1 MKKDKDTKTEEN
13 KVKEPGFKNLVPY
26 FGLLRPHWLP
36 FLGALLCGIVYG
48 LASGFGLPT
57 MIDQIFPKIFPTQAN
72 PEPALRTA
80 QLFLYVSVF
89 PLVFLIR
96 GVSGYFN
103 TYLINY
109 CGVRVL
115 EQVRIKVFRK
125 LQRLPLAFYHENKE
139 GDLLSRVTND
149 TGQLQTAILTISND
163 LIRQPVT
170 FLGAISALIYMAIQR
185 EGMAFVLLCLVVI
198 PICIFPIRRIGEI
211 LMKKALGMQERAG
224 GLTAVLSENLSAPRE
239 IRAFNLEER
248 ENERFRK
255 SSEKF
260 FLARMKVI
268 KYSNLLTPIIEIITA
283 AGIAWAIFQA
293 SRMSI
298 HLDAVIPVIIALY
311 LSYEP
316 IKKLGGIQNQ
326 YKQGLASLQRLDE
339 VLDAEES
346 IRNPEHPVELA
357 KIKGELRFEK
367 VSFSY
372 KNGGGESEEASPP
385 SPALHQ
391 VELKI
396 RAGEVVALVGPS
408 GAGKTT
414 LAGMLSRFHDPSE
427 GAILLDGVDL
437 RSLAL
442 KDLRDAVALVPQK
455 PFLFD
460 VTVRENIEMGKS
472 PYTDSTVEEVAEAS
486 HATVF
491 IEDFPD
497 RFDERLGENGNRL
510 SGGQLQRLALA
521 RAFYKNSPLL
531 VLDEATSALDSE
543 NEEKIHEAMAELSK
557 GKTTLLIAHRFSSIR
572 LATRIIVLDKGKV
585 VAEGPHDE
593 VYEKCELY
601 RNLYDRQR
609 EASP

>member
-1 MKKDKDTKTEEN
+1 MSKDTKTEDN
-13 KVKEPGFKNLVPY
+13 KVEEPGFKSLVPY
-26 FGLLRPHWLP
+26 FGLLRPHWLA
-36 FLGALLCGIVYG
+36 FLGALLCGVVYG
-48 LASGFGLPT
+48 VASGFGLPT
-57 MIDQIFPKIFPTQAN
+57 MIDQIFPKIFPSQAN
-72 PEPALRTA
+72 SETELSTA
-80 QLFLYVSVF
+80 RLLLYVSVF
-89 PLVFLIR
+89 PAVFLIR

-125 LQRLPLAFYHENKE
+125 LQRLPLAFYHENQE

-149 TGQLQTAILTISND
+149 TGQLQTAILSISND

-198 PICIFPIRRIGEI
+198 PICIFPIRRVGEI
-211 LMKKALGMQERAG
+211 LMKKALGMQESAG
-224 GLTAVLSENLSAPRE
+224 GLTSVLSENLSAPRE
-239 IRAFNLEER
+239 VRAFNLEGR

-283 AGIAWAIFQA
+283 TGIAWAIFQA
-293 SRMSI
+293 SRTSI
-298 HLDAVIPVIIALY
+298 HLDAVIPVIMALY

-326 YKQGLASLQRLDE
+326 YKQALASLQRLDE
-339 VLDAEES
+339 ILDAEES
-346 IRNPEHPVELA
+346 IRNPEHPVECA
-357 KIKGELRFEK
+357 KIKGELRFEN

-372 KNGGGESEEASPP
+372 EDVDDESEVR

-391 VELKI
+391 VTLNI
-396 RAGEVVALVGPS
+396 PAGEVVALVGPS

-414 LAGMLSRFHDPSE
+414 LAGMLSRFHDPTE
-427 GAILLDGVDL
+427 GSILLDGVDL

-442 KDLRDAVALVPQK
+442 KNLRDAVALVPQK

-460 VTVRENIEMGKS
+460 ATVRENIEMGKS
-472 PYTDSTVEEVAEAS
+472 PYTDSTVEEVAKAS
-486 HATVF
+486 HSTIF

-521 RAFYKNSPLL
+521 RAFLKNSPVL

-543 NEEKIHEAMAELSK
+543 NEENIHEAMAELSK

-572 LATRIIVLDKGKV
+572 LATRIIVLDQGKV

-593 VYEKCELY
+593 VYGNCELY
-601 RNLYDRQR
+601 RNLYDRQK

>member
-1 MKKDKDTKTEEN
+1 
-13 KVKEPGFKNLVPY
+13 
-26 FGLLRPHWLP
+26 
-36 FLGALLCGIVYG
+36 
-48 LASGFGLPT
+48 
-57 MIDQIFPKIFPTQAN
+57 
-72 PEPALRTA
+72 
-80 QLFLYVSVF
+80 
-89 PLVFLIR
+89 
-96 GVSGYFN
+96 
-103 TYLINY
+103 
-109 CGVRVL
+109 
-115 EQVRIKVFRK
+115 
-125 LQRLPLAFYHENKE
+125 
-139 GDLLSRVTND
+139 
-149 TGQLQTAILTISND
+149 
-163 LIRQPVT
+163 
-170 FLGAISALIYMAIQR
+170 MAIQR

-198 PICIFPIRRIGEI
+198 PLCIFPIRRVGGI

-239 IRAFNLEER
+239 VRAFNLEER
-248 ENERFRK
+248 ENQRFRK

-283 AGIAWAIFQA
+283 VGIAWAIFQA

-298 HLDAVIPVIIALY
+298 HLDAVIPVIMALY

-326 YKQGLASLQRLDE
+326 YKQALASLQRLDE
-339 VLDAEES
+339 ILDAEES
-346 IRNPEHPVELA
+346 IRDPEHPVECA
-357 KIKGELRFEK
+357 KIKGELRFEN

-372 KNGGGESEEASPP
+372 ENRGDESEEV

-396 RAGEVVALVGPS
+396 PAGEVVALVGPS

-414 LAGMLSRFHDPSE
+414 LAGMLSRFHDPNE
-427 GAILLDGVDL
+427 GSILLDGVDL

-442 KDLRDAVALVPQK
+442 KDLRDAVALVPQN

-460 VTVRENIEMGKS
+460 ATVRENIEMGKS
-472 PYTDSTVEEVAEAS
+472 PYTDSTVEEVAKAS
-486 HATVF
+486 HSTVF
-491 IEDFPD
+491 IEDFPN

-510 SGGQLQRLALA
+510 SGGQLQRIALA

>member
-1 MKKDKDTKTEEN
+1 MNKDTKIEES
-13 KVKEPGFKNLVPY
+13 KAKEPGFKNLVPY
-26 FGLLRPHWLP
+26 FVLLRPYWLA
-36 FLGALLCGIVYG
+36 FLGALLCGVVYG
-48 LASGFGLPT
+48 VASGFGLPT
-57 MIDQIFPKIFPTQAN
+57 MIDQIFPKIFPSQAN
-72 PEPALRTA
+72 SESVPDTA

-89 PLVFLIR
+89 PAVFLIR

-115 EQVRIKVFRK
+115 EKVRIKVFRK
-125 LQRLPLAFYHENKE
+125 LQKLPLAFYHENKE

-149 TGQLQTAILTISND
+149 TGQLQTAILSISND

-211 LMKKALGMQERAG
+211 LMKKALGMQERTG

-239 IRAFNLEER
+239 VRAFNLEDR

-255 SSEKF
+255 SSEEF

-283 AGIAWAIFQA
+283 TGIAWAIFQA
-293 SRMSI
+293 SRTSI
-298 HLDAVIPVIIALY
+298 HLDAVIPVIMALY

-326 YKQGLASLQRLDE
+326 YKQALASLQRLDE
-339 VLDAEES
+339 ILDAEES
-346 IRNPEHPVELA
+346 IREPEHPVECA
-357 KIKGELRFEK
+357 EIKGELRFEN

-372 KNGGGESEEASPP
+372 ENGGDESEDS

-391 VELKI
+391 VSLKI
-396 RAGEVVALVGPS
+396 PAGEVVALVGPS

-414 LAGMLSRFHDPSE
+414 LAGMLSRFHDPTE
-427 GAILLDGVDL
+427 GAVLLDGIDL

-460 VTVRENIEMGKS
+460 ATVRENIEMGKS
-472 PYTDSTVEEVAEAS
+472 PYTDSTVEEVAKAS

-491 IEDFPD
+491 IDDFPD

-521 RAFYKNSPLL
+521 RAFFKNSPLL

-572 LATRIIVLDKGKV
+572 LATRIIVLDQGKV

-593 VYEKCELY
+593 VYEKCGLY